1 MQFQKTRGSLD
12 TIIFFFFFPLSHV
25 FFMSLKQRAPVG
37 PRATAAGEECEAV
50 ERGAADGAVAHA
62 RLPCRGQGRS
72 GGNRAGDVDSM
83 HCKNAV
89 FLPLAKCA

>member
-12 TIIFFFFFPLSHV
+12 TIIFFFFPLSHV

-50 ERGAADGAVAHA
+50 ERG
-62 RLPCRGQGRS
+62 C
-72 GGNRAGDVDSM
+72 RAGAREGEEVIEQGMSIQCIVKKPFFF
-83 HCKNAV
+83 HLPNA
-89 FLPLAKCA
+89 PESYY